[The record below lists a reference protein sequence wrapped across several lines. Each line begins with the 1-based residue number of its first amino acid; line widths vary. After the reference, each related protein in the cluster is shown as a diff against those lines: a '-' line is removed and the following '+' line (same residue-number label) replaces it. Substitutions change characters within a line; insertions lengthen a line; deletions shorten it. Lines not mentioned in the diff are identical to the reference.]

1 MAKNMEDEMPF
12 EEEAPEMEESGMEA
26 DLDDALEAD
35 LGDEGLGLDSEMGGG
50 SIEEGVQGLLDNWQ
64 PTTPEGE
71 QYKQELQDLLGGP
84 EEGAMEED
92 MEYEEGGLAPKAF
105 GFQIGM
111 MGKEAA
117 KRALEPKEA

>member
-1 MAKNMEDEMPF
+1 MAKEMPF
-12 EEEAPEMEESGMEA
+12 EEEATEVEEITEAEEEVSGVDEA
-26 DLDDALEAD
+26 LGEDLGED
-35 LGDEGLGLDSEMGGG
+35 LGDEMLEENRSL
-50 SIEEGVQGLLDNWQ
+50 EEGVQSLLDNWQ

-71 QYKQELQDLLGGP
+71 QYHQDLQALLGGT
-84 EEGAMEED
+84 EEDAMEED

-117 KRALEPKEA
+117 KRALGPKEA